1 MKYAKWIG
9 VVAII
14 VTALSGPLRA
24 DVIADQSRINISK
37 PQLINSGVIDFTGVQ
52 QQTRITTYRS
62 N

>member
-37 PQLINSGVIDFTGVQ
+37 PQLINSSVIDFTGVQ